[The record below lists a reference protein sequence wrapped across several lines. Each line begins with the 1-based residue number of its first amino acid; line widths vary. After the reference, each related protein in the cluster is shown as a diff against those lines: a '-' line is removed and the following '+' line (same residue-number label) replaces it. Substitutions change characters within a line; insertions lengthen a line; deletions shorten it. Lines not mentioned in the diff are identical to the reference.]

1 MIKVGQIYKQ
11 RDYDTFVVSYI
22 NKSKL
27 VSMIYTDGSLRFD
40 FTDSLCR
47 FIQDYCEL
55 IAEYPTWREAVNS
68 KEFNNGTTN

>member
-11 RDYDTFVVSYI
+11 RDNETFAVTYI

-27 VSMIYTDGSLRFD
+27 VSMIYTDGSLRLD
-40 FTDSLCR
+40 FTNSLSR

-55 IAEYPTWREAVNS
+55 IAVYPTWLEAVNS
-68 KEFNNGTTN
+68 KEFKGE